1 MREIIEQA
9 RTIASLPAS
18 EGASDDVPIPVIAGY
33 EIERELGRGGMGIV
47 YQALETKLGRRV
59 ALKMII
65 AGNAPGEEKA
75 RFAREAE
82 AVARL
87 EHPNIVH
94 IYGVGETEGRPEF
107 GLLLPRGAVTPQA
120 TFAVP

>member
-18 EGASDDVPIPVIAGY
+18 EGASDDV
-33 EIERELGRGGMGIV
+33 RGGMGVV
-47 YQALETKLGRRV
+47 YQAVETKLGRRV